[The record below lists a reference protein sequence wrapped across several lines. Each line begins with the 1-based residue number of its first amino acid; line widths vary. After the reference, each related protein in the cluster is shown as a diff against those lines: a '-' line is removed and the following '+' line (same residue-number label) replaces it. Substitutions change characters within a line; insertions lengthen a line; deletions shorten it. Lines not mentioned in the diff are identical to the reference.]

1 MTSLFYKRNPVT
13 VVDSIM
19 GSGKTSWAI
28 RYINESSANKRFMFV
43 TPYLTEVQRIIRG
56 TNKEFVEPTKA
67 NEQDKKLND
76 LKQLINGG
84 RNIACT
90 HELLKKSDR
99 ELIQLLDGAN
109 YTLILDEAL
118 DVITQVEKSSDDIG
132 ILINAKDDN
141 GNPVINISD
150 QGEVKWVNDDY
161 KEGSYTSIRNVANCG
176 NLMYF
181 EEEVK
186 KKMQR
191 SMYWIFPVDIFTA
204 FEEVYILTYMFN
216 GQVQSYYF
224 QLHHINYIFKSV
236 REINGIYT
244 LVDYIDFKNE
254 DRSHLKE
261 LFNIYYKRPRDQ
273 EDINSI
279 GDKHNAFSTNY
290 LSTKVKNKSFR
301 EVTKNHCRNFYRHKA
316 KLRTEDVMWTV
327 KEEHKEILCP
337 LGLKERFVPMNAR
350 ATNEYSNVKGCIYLV
365 NRYMIPNIFKFF
377 SKRDIKVNQE
387 LFALSELLQWLF
399 RSAIRNGEP
408 IDVYIPSSR
417 MRGLLERYLDN
428 EI

>member
-1 MTSLFYKRNPVT
+1 MTSLFYKRKPVT

-56 TNKEFVEPTKA
+56 TNKDFVEPTKA

-76 LKQLINGG
+76 LKQLIKGG

-161 KEGSYTSIRNVANCG
+161 KEGSYTSIRNFANRG

-204 FEEVYILTYMFN
+204 FREVYILTYMFN

-254 DRSHLKE
+254 DRGHLRE
-261 LFNIYYKRPRDQ
+261 IINIYYKRPRDKR
-273 EDINSI
+273 DINGI

-290 LSTKVKNKSFR
+290 MSTKVKDKDFR
-301 EVTKNHCRNFYRHKA
+301 KELMEHCRNFYRHKA
-316 KLRTEDVMWTV
+316 KLPSEDVMWTV
-327 KEEHKEILCP
+327 KEDYKDILCTD
-337 LGLKERFVPMNAR
+337 GLKDRFVAMNAR

-365 NRYMIPNIFKFF
+365 NRYMIPNIYKFF
-377 SKRDIKVNQE
+377 SKRGIQVNQE